1 MPNACPKTYI
11 MMLYHL
17 LQLPLA
23 DATTV
28 TEALESQNHWLFTF
42 CAYAG
47 TIIAAVGGAM
57 ASSRVRMDIF
67 GLICCGTVCA
77 LGGGTLRD
85 VLLSS
90 LPNVDGTPVSVFWV
104 VPGNEIYL
112 YMPVIASAIVFY
124 ITKFWHPPAGTL
136 RILDAF
142 AMAFF
147 TLFGA
152 SKAYLMDCN
161 WLVTIAMGVCT
172 GVAGGALR
180 DLVTG
185 NVPYVF
191 RPGELYATAAFVG
204 AAAYLLMLEL
214 GCSAVFSYVAAV
226 VICFIVRMAAV
237 YLNWQLPSYRPI
249 FDTVKP
255 ADEDEVRPDKKM
267 E

>member
-1 MPNACPKTYI
+1 MI
-11 MMLYHL
+11 L
-17 LQLPLA
+17 LASIFHSSLA
-23 DATTV
+23 NVTTV
-28 TEALESQNHWLFTF
+28 NEALASQNHWLFTF

-57 ASSRVRMDIF
+57 ASSRVRMDLF
-67 GLICCGTVCA
+67 GLICCGSVCA

-85 VLLSS
+85 ILLGS
-90 LPNVDGTPVSVFWV
+90 LDNVDGSLVRVFWV
-104 VPGNEIYL
+104 LPGNEIYL
-112 YMPVIASAIVFY
+112 YMSVISGFVVFY
-124 ITKFWHPPAGTL
+124 LTKFWEPPHGTL
-136 RILDAF
+136 RVLDAF

-161 WLVTIAMGVCT
+161 WLVTLAMGICT

-180 DLVTG
+180 DLITG

-204 AAAYLLMLEL
+204 AACYLLMLQV
-214 GCSAVFSYVAAV
+214 GCSAVFSYAAAV
-226 VICFIVRMAAV
+226 VICFGVRMAAV

-249 FDTVKP
+249 FETVKVS
-255 ADEDEVRPDKKM
+255 EEEEERHDKKF

>member
-1 MPNACPKTYI
+1 MIASILHTT
-11 MMLYHL
+11 
-17 LQLPLA
+17 LA
-23 DATTV
+23 NVTTV
-28 TEALESQNHWLFTF
+28 TEAIESQNHWLFTF

-57 ASSRVRMDIF
+57 ASSRVRMDLF
-67 GLICCGTVCA
+67 GLVSCGTVCA

-85 VLLSS
+85 ILLGG
-90 LPNVDGTPVSVFWV
+90 LRNVDGSLVSVFWA

-112 YMPVIASAIVFY
+112 YMAVSSCVIVFY
-124 ITKFWHPPAGTL
+124 ITKFWQPPLGTL

-161 WLVTIAMGVCT
+161 WLVTLAMGVCT

-180 DLVTG
+180 DLITG

-204 AAAYLLMLEL
+204 AACYLLMLQV
-214 GCSAVFSYVAAV
+214 GCSAVFAYVAAV
-226 VICFIVRMAAV
+226 VICFAVRMAAV

-249 FDTVKP
+249 FETVKVQ
-255 ADEDEVRPDKKM
+255 DEEDEHHDKKF